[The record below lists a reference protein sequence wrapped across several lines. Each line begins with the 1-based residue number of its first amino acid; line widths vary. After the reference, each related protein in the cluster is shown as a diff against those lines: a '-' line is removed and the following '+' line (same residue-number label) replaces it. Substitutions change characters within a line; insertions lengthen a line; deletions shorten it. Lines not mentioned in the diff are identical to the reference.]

1 MRRCVNGS
9 APMLLLAFDTATDV
23 ATSALVWDGEVLG
36 ERRSRAATVLAD
48 VDALLRQ
55 GGVRESQ
62 LEGIVAGI
70 GPGSFTGLRIGVATA
85 RALASGSGL
94 QLRPVSSLA
103 ALAQGIDQGSD
114 CVALP
119 LIDAK
124 RGELFAAAYVRGGE
138 LWAPFAARPEEI
150 ARRVREAGLAPRAV
164 GDGSIRFRRVLEAAG
179 IRIAPDGSLAHVVRA
194 LHVCRLA
201 AEAPGEPPEAVVP
214 EYLRAP
220 DAKPQ

>member
-1 MRRCVNGS
+1 VLR
-9 APMLLLAFDTATDV
+9 A
-23 ATSALVWDGEVLG
+23 DGEAFEDLPEPAALG
-36 ERRSRAATVLAD
+36 RPPAHASELMPAVTRVMERSRLDWAD
-48 VDALLRQ
+48 LDAVAV
-55 GGVRESQ
+55 GV
-62 LEGIVAGI
+62 

-85 RALASGSGL
+85 RALARASGL

-103 ALAQGIDQGSD
+103 ALAQGVDHGSD
-114 CVALP
+114 SVVLP

-124 RGELFAAAYVRGGE
+124 RGELFAAAYVRGRE